1 MATEIIPISEAHID
15 GYNACLTSV
24 ALERRWLGFT
34 EPADLER
41 SRTFARRNMEVG
53 NPHFVALAGDQVVG
67 WCDITRKE
75 LEGFR
80 HTGSLGMGVLKTHRG
95 QGIGERLA
103 SAALQQARAAG
114 LERVDLDVYA
124 SNDAAIKLYEKLGFA
139 VEGVHRRARK
149 LDGQYDD
156 LISMALFLDAPV
168 ADSEQE
174 DMS

>member
-24 ALERRWLGFT
+24 AQERRWLGFVGS
-34 EPADLER
+34 ADLSR
-41 SRTFARRNMEVG
+41 SQEFVRNNLTSG
-53 NPHFVALAGDQVVG
+53 NPHFVALDGERVVG
-67 WCDITRKE
+67 WCDIVRRS

-80 HTGSLGMGVLKTHRG
+80 HVGGLGMGVMKDYRG
-95 QGIGERLA
+95 QGIGEQLA
-103 SAALQQARAAG
+103 SAALQGARTIG
-114 LERVDLDVYA
+114 LERVELDVYA
-124 SNDAAIKLYEKLGFA
+124 SNNAAIKLYEKLGFA

-168 ADSEQE
+168 ADPGQE